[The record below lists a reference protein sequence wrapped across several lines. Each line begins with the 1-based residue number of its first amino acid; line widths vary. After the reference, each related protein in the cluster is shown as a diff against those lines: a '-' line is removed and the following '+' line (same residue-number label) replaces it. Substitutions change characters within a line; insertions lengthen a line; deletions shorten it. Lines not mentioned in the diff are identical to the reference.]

1 MCSIR
6 YIALVILVCGLNI
19 SVTRGTDHKVNNEG
33 ELRYSLKKAIPFDTL
48 SVYGFYCID
57 SALLV
62 EKPLYIRGM
71 ESPCFDFQSKSSGL
85 LVLADSVTI
94 TGLSIHNIKHSNI
107 NDYAAIHVEDAENV
121 HIKHNKIYNAF
132 FGIYLANSKKSSV
145 TRNYVWGISTIEQ
158 STGNAV
164 HLWHC
169 DSMLIDSNRLFH
181 HRDGV
186 YLEFVT
192 HSKVVGNLS
201 RFNIRYG
208 LHFMFSHDDLYE
220 NNQFLDNAAG
230 VAVMYSKNVAMI
242 NNTFKDNWG
251 DCSYGL
257 LLKDIYD
264 GELTGNTFHRNTIAL
279 LMEGTNRLA
288 ISENEFVRNGWACK
302 IAANCEGNE
311 INFNQ
316 FKGNSFDVST
326 NGHTVMNGFNGNYWD
341 HYEGYDLNHDGVG
354 DIPYYPVSLFS
365 VMVERV
371 PESLMLYR
379 SFFTFLLD
387 KSEHVMPSITP
398 SGLVDNEPLM
408 SEPKTLKTGHAY
420 HH

>member
-1 MCSIR
+1 MYSIR
-6 YIALVILVCGLNI
+6 YIAFALLAYGLNTYG
-19 SVTRGTDHKVNNEG
+19 VLGANHKVNNEV
-33 ELRYSLKKAIPFDTL
+33 ELRFGLLNALPYDTL
-48 SVYGFYCID
+48 SIYGFYCMD
-57 SALLV
+57 SALLI
-62 EKPLYIRGM
+62 EKPLHIRGIA
-71 ESPCFDFQSKSSGL
+71 SPCFDFQSKSSGW

-94 TGLSIHNIKHSNI
+94 TGISIHNIRHSNI

-121 HIKHNKIYNAF
+121 HILHNKIYNAF
-132 FGIYLANSKKSSV
+132 FGIYLANTKVSSV
-145 TRNYVWGISTIEQ
+145 TDNYVWGISTIEQ

-169 DSMLIDSNRLFH
+169 DSITIDSNRLFH
-181 HRDGV
+181 HRDGI

-192 HSKVVGNLS
+192 NSKVVRNLS

-208 LHFMFSHDDLYE
+208 LHFMFSHDDLYQE
-220 NNQFLDNAAG
+220 NQFLDNAAG

-242 NNTFKDNWG
+242 NNVFKDNWG

-288 ISENEFVRNGWACK
+288 ISENVFLRNGWACK

-311 INFNQ
+311 MNRNQ

-341 HYEGYDLNHDGVG
+341 HYEGYDLNQDGIG
-354 DIPYYPVSLFS
+354 DVPYHPVSLFS

-379 SFFTFLLD
+379 SFLTFLLD
-387 KSEHVMPSITP
+387 KSEHVMPSVTP

-408 SEPKTLKTGHAY
+408 NMPKTLKPNHALSY
-420 HH
+420 